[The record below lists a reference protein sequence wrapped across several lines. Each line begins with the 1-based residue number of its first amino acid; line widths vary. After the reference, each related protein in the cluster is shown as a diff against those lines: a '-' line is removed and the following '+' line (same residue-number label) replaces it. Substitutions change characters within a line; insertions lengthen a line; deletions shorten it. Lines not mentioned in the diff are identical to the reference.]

1 MRIWLVAGL
10 ILLGMTAPSQAG
22 FKQALDAYKKG
33 DHQAAYQRFMPLAKM
48 GDPRSRLML
57 GVMYG
62 EGKGVKG
69 DDFLAHVWFI
79 LAANAARTGKLH
91 DLAEKY
97 RSVFSE
103 DLTTADMIEA
113 GRLARQW
120 STRWRREM
128 MGWGHHVDDRPKY

>member
-1 MRIWLVAGL
+1 MRYLLVAAL
-10 ILLGMTAPSQAG
+10 ILLGTTAPSHAD
-22 FKQALDAYKKG
+22 FEKALDAYKRG
-33 DHQAAYQRFMPLAKM
+33 DHRAAYTRFMPLAKM

-62 EGKGVKG
+62 EGKGVKNS
-69 DDFLAHVWFI
+69 DFMAHVWFI

-91 DLAEKY
+91 ELAEKY

-103 DLTTADMIEA
+103 DLTTADMLEA

-120 STRWRREM
+120 STQWRREM
-128 MGWGHHVDDRPKY
+128 LGWGLHVGRPKN